1 MKYCKNQGRLFF
13 YFLVDD
19 FNATVLEVVVPANTG
34 TIVYTFEVGLPQ
46 DDIVEGPEFFVIVL
60 MVAGGTISRGCTV
73 VRVQEEQ
80 FNGQCE
86 DNYKITLVI
95 FHAARAG

>member
-34 TIVYTFEVGLPQ
+34 TTAYTFEVGLPQ
-46 DDIVEGPEFFVIVL
+46 DDIVEGPEVFVIVL
-60 MVAGGTISRGCTV
+60 MVAGYPTFFISRGCTV
-73 VRVQEEQ
+73 VRVYDI
-80 FNGQCE
+80 FNGQCKE
-86 DNYKITLVI
+86 I
-95 FHAARAG
+95 